1 MLFQSRKPASCP
13 RCKKI
18 MYPGPTGAPE
28 NHKRGCCSDGMKSKP
43 PNNMSSNYL
52 PHWPQPNGIF
62 SGGTSFNPQAFLSAV
77 REIYEKVV
85 MGTGGG
91 DGFGDGNSMEYVAFT
106 EMLQKR
112 TSIRADGSIVFL
124 LYPEFTVDSCP
135 DEWVIKES
143 SESGDE
149 TYLRMDCLRNN

>member
-1 MLFQSRKPASCP
+1 
-13 RCKKI
+13 

-28 NHKRGCCSDGMKSKP
+28 NHKRGCCLDGVKSKP
-43 PNNMSSNYL
+43 PDNTSSNYL

-91 DGFGDGNSMEYVAFT
+91 DGISMEYVAFA

-112 TSIRADGSIVFL
+112 TSIRADGSVVFL